1 MSTKEE
7 KAQQD
12 EAMRVAVRRQEDID
26 DKEGVLNIYEDLFQ
40 TIWGKIVPTLGAV
53 TTAAIL
59 KRAVHC
65 TKSEYAVLDYLQV
78 TEQGLV
84 FDELRSHLGEKDRQL
99 VLSAFKE
106 LVANLFDVLA
116 RLTGNILVD
125 ELNKLVEGKT

>member
-7 KAQQD
+7 KGAQN
-12 EAMRVAVRRQEDID
+12 EGMRVAIRRQVDM
-26 DKEGVLNIYEDLFQ
+26 GVKTEAVEIYEDLFR
-40 TIWGKIVPTLGAV
+40 TIWGKIMPTLGAV

-59 KRAVHC
+59 KRAVHR
-65 TKSEYAVLDYLQV
+65 TKGEHTILDYLQV

-84 FDELRSHLGEKDRQL
+84 FDELRSQLGEKDKQL

-106 LVANLFDVLA
+106 LVGNLFDILA

-125 ELNKLVEGKT
+125 ELNKLVEDRI